1 MCVCVCEGQLCQC
14 LCLVYASLHLCSFHA
29 KSIKFEMHRLGLY
42 LFCEDCFCGKVDVHL
57 PMRKGCVCQIH
68 RSVLLMSALCV
79 SGPWVSVVDVS
90 IVSDPWVSV
99 VDVSIVCVR
108 PVGQCC

>member
-1 MCVCVCEGQLCQC
+1 
-14 LCLVYASLHLCSFHA
+14 
-29 KSIKFEMHRLGLY
+29 
-42 LFCEDCFCGKVDVHL
+42 
-57 PMRKGCVCQIH
+57 
-68 RSVLLMSALCV
+68 MSALCV